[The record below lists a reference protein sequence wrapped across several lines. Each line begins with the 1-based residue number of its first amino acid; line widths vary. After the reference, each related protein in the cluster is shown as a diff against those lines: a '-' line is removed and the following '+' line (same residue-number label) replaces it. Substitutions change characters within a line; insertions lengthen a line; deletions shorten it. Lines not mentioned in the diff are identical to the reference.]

1 MKQYLI
7 TMYQPDGVVP
17 PPEVLEPVMRK
28 LGEINDEARAAGQW
42 VFSGGLHDAS
52 ATTVLRV
59 ADGETLITDGPYI
72 EGKEHIGGLY
82 ILRATDLDAAL
93 AFTEKVARA
102 TGLPMEVRP
111 FRFQE

>member
-1 MKQYLI
+1 M
-7 TMYQPDGVVP
+7 
-17 PPEVLEPVMRK
+17 
-28 LGEINDEARAAGQW
+28 
-42 VFSGGLHDAS
+42 
-52 ATTVLRV
+52 LRV

>member
-17 PPEVLEPVMRK
+17 PPEVLEPVMRQ
-28 LGEINDEARAAGQW
+28 LGEINEEAKAAGQW

-59 ADGETLITDGPYI
+59 ADGETLISDGPYI

-82 ILRATDLDAAL
+82 ILRAPDLDAAL
-93 AFTEKVARA
+93 AFTEKVGRV